1 MSSKYNY
8 LEHTSDILFEAY
20 GQTQEELIANSAEA
34 LCNAMYALEKVEPR
48 ESMELKVT
56 AKDFEE
62 MLHKFLEEL
71 LLTMEVKLMFFKKF
85 LVKKFNLEEG
95 LLEVEL
101 KGEPI
106 NPEKHEI
113 KSEIKAVTWHDFQ
126 ARKEEGKWKAR
137 VLLDI

>member
-1 MSSKYNY
+1 MSPKYSY

-34 LCNAMYALEKVEPR
+34 LCNAMYSLEKVEPR
-48 ESMELKVT
+48 ESIELKVT

-62 MLHKFLEEL
+62 LLHKFLGEL

-85 LVKKFNLEEG
+85 LVKKFSLEEG
-95 LLEVEL
+95 VLEVEL